1 MGNFCDCCGVRAKGP
16 EGLPEYGSGGSA
28 KCGFALARN
37 DRARME
43 DAIAIHKDVGGY
55 TCAAVFDGH
64 GGDKAAKLAK
74 EVLPQKLD
82 HHLRLTTDKE
92 KAITEAF
99 EAAEEHMYP
108 ELVDEAS
115 LSPSGTSSGTVAC
128 VALLQEK
135 ELLFVNLGDC
145 RAVICDGSK
154 VSTKTVDHSPEKNAG
169 EKQRLQELVVNID
182 GGYVD
187 GKVQVSRAFGDIEGN
202 TGAKIHGLICKP
214 EVTVVAVKQSTEF
227 VVIATDGI
235 WDALQE
241 QTVLTTARKVL
252 RESRSSEAAAQAV
265 LESAGRVS
273 KADNAAVI
281 VLAINIPEPLPKRE
295 PGQFRLKFGSKTE

>member
-1 MGNFCDCCGVRAKGP
+1 
-16 EGLPEYGSGGSA
+16 
-28 KCGFALARN
+28 
-37 DRARME
+37 
-43 DAIAIHKDVGGY
+43 
-55 TCAAVFDGH
+55 
-64 GGDKAAKLAK
+64 
-74 EVLPQKLD
+74 
-82 HHLRLTTDKE
+82 
-92 KAITEAF
+92 
-99 EAAEEHMYP
+99 MYP

-154 VSTKTVDHSPEKNAG
+154 VSTKTVDHSPEKHAG
-169 EKQRLQELVVNID
+169 EKHRLQELVVNID

-214 EVTVVAVKQSTEF
+214 EVTVATVKDSTEF

>member
-1 MGNFCDCCGVRAKGP
+1 
-16 EGLPEYGSGGSA
+16 
-28 KCGFALARN
+28 
-37 DRARME
+37 
-43 DAIAIHKDVGGY
+43 
-55 TCAAVFDGH
+55 
-64 GGDKAAKLAK
+64 
-74 EVLPQKLD
+74 
-82 HHLRLTTDKE
+82 
-92 KAITEAF
+92 
-99 EAAEEHMYP
+99 MYP

>member
-1 MGNFCDCCGVRAKGP
+1 MGNYCDCCGVRAKGP
-16 EGLPEYGSGGSA
+16 EGLPQYGSGGTA
-28 KCGFALARN
+28 EYGFALAKH

-43 DAIAIHKDVGGY
+43 DAVAVHNDVAGH
-55 TCAAVFDGH
+55 TCVAVFDGH
-64 GGDKAAKLAK
+64 GGDKAAKLAQ
-74 EVLPQKLD
+74 ELLPKQLD
-82 HHLRLTTDKE
+82 QHLRLATDKE

-99 EAAEEHMYP
+99 EAAEECMYP
-108 ELVDEAS
+108 ELADEAKV
-115 LSPSGTSSGTVAC
+115 SPSGTSSGTVAC

-145 RAVICDGSK
+145 RAVICDGAK
-154 VSTKTVDHSPEKNAG
+154 VATKTVDHSTEKNAE
-169 EKQRLQELVVNID
+169 EKHRLQKLGVTID
-182 GGYVD
+182 AGYVD
-187 GKVQVSRAFGDIEGN
+187 GKVQVSRAFGDIEGK
-202 TGAKIHGLICKP
+202 TGVKINGLICKP
-214 EVTVVAVKQSTEF
+214 EITVVAIQESTEF
-227 VVIATDGI
+227 VVLATDGI

-273 KADNAAVI
+273 KVDNAAVI

-295 PGQFRLKFGSKTE
+295 PGQFRLKRGSKTE